1 MAVKVHLSYN
11 LRGPAGGR
19 AQLEATGTTVG
30 ALIDDL
36 DGRFPGLGHLLRTG
50 AAAVVD
56 GLLIT
61 HPEYEPVSDTA
72 EVHFVPRTSGG

>member
-11 LRGPAGGR
+11 LRGPTGGR

-36 DGRFPGLGHLLRTG
+36 DERFPGLGNLLRTG
-50 AAAVVD
+50 ASAVVD
-56 GLLIT
+56 GLLIA
-61 HPEYEPVSDTA
+61 HPEYEPVSATA
-72 EVHFVPRTSGG
+72 EVHFVPRVSGG